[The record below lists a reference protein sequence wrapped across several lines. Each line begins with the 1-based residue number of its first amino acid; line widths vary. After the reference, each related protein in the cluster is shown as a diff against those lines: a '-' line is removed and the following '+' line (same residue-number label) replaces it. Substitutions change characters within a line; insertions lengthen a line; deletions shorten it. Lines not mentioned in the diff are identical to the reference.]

1 MIDHDMAI
9 LNGGGKLAAIEVK
22 WSHRIDESDI
32 ASLKKSAEDL
42 KDKLLFSVIIYSGT
56 KIVPI
61 APPKWSPFHSRSS
74 LELRCRHPSKVYH
87 GSPSSVDYHSI

>member
-1 MIDHDMAI
+1 MDFLIERS
-9 LNGGGKLAAIEVK
+9 GKLAAIEVK

-32 ASLKKSAEDL
+32 ASLEKSAEDL

-61 APPKWSPFHSRSS
+61 APPNGR
-74 LELRCRHPSKVYH
+74 
-87 GSPSSVDYHSI
+87 HSIPGLLWN

>member
-1 MIDHDMAI
+1 MAI

-32 ASLKKSAEDL
+32 SSLKQCAEDL

-56 KIVPI
+56 EIVPI
-61 APPKWSPFHSRSS
+61 APKMVAIPFPVFFGI
-74 LELRCRHPSKVYH
+74 EM
-87 GSPSSVDYHSI
+87 